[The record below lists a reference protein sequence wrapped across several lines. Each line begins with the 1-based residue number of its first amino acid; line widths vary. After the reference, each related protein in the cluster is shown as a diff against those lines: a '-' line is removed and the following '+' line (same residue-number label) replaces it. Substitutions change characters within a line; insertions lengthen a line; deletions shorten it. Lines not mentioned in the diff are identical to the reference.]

1 MKTGRELFEIWA
13 PPDSIW
19 SPWVSPVLFAQI
31 ECADE
36 TSEIA
41 DPPIATWHEPVA
53 SRENAI
59 VLDLPGNDAVKLG
72 LVLARIGYRPVVAI
86 NASPGPALL
95 LSTPLSQNPVV
106 LDMAS
111 VIQEICGNTLR
122 LQLKQ
127 MSLPVDAPPAF
138 ILDGRRTLGT
148 RPLSDELFDNR
159 WMVFPQDFPSAK
171 FLQKQGIQRV
181 TLVQMRNT
189 QPLEDLRH
197 VLLLWQEAGIEIFV
211 KASADAE
218 VPTPIIVSRPSRFRA
233 IWYRALAILGLR
245 RSSAGG
251 FGAYLS
257 DFLGGG

>member
-31 ECADE
+31 KCAEE

-41 DPPIATWHEPVA
+41 DPPTATWHEPVA

-72 LVLARIGYRPVVAI
+72 LALARIGYRPVVAI
-86 NASPGPALL
+86 NASPGPAGRPA
-95 LSTPLSQNPVV
+95 TPTWQPPEV
-106 LDMAS
+106 LDMAP
-111 VIQEICGNTLR
+111 VTKEICGGTLR
-122 LQLKQ
+122 LQLQQ

-171 FLQKQGIQRV
+171 FLQEHGIQRV
-181 TLVQMRNT
+181 TLVQIRNA

-197 VLLLWQEAGIEIFV
+197 VLLRWQEAGIEIFL
-211 KASADAE
+211 KASADAG

-233 IWYRALAILGLR
+233 IWYRALVILGLR

-257 DFLGGG
+257 EFFGGG